1 MKKVLLTLLASSV
14 SLAVILLA
22 IATARADAIASRNI
36 KSAISEPV
44 VQFANLNLANFSF
57 NAIDSKSYPILH
69 QWGCSCAACT
79 EPSRQLSL
87 IKS

>member
-36 KSAISEPV
+36 KSAISGPV
-44 VQFANLNLANFSF
+44 VQFVNLNLANFSF
-57 NAIDSKSYPILH
+57 NAIDPKSYPILH
-69 QWGCSCAACT
+69 QWGCSCTACT